1 MIGIIVT
8 GHGNFAS
15 GLTSSLNL
23 IAGYPEKYE
32 IVDFVA
38 EDGVEE
44 LRSKLNVA
52 VDKLA
57 DCQAILIF
65 SDLAGGSPFKTA
77 VEVKMERGLNAEVI
91 AGTNLG
97 MLIEISMAR
106 GFITDLN
113 ALTDMAINTGKD
125 QVIKYTFVK
134 RQEEECS
141 DGI

>member
-8 GHGNFAS
+8 GHGNFAT

-23 IAGYPEKYE
+23 IAGFPENYE
-32 IVDFVA
+32 AVDFVA

-44 LRSKLNVA
+44 LRAKLNA
-52 VDKLA
+52 AMDKLH
-57 DCQAILIF
+57 DCSGIIVF

-77 VEVKMERGLNAEVI
+77 VEVKMTRSENIEVL

-106 GFITDLN
+106 GFINDLSS
-113 ALTDMAINTGKD
+113 LSDMALNTGKD
-125 QVIKYTFVK
+125 QVIKYTFTERK
-134 RQEEECS
+134 EEVSE